1 MIALGIDASATATGL
16 VVLDVLQSG
25 PPAPPHLRFEESVR
39 VKTKG
44 MQRCSDI
51 AERLLWVLDEF
62 KPDAAAIEN
71 YAPGKFIGSSLVNIE
86 VGAVLRYFLVQRG
99 FKYLEPAP
107 TQVKKFV
114 AGSGKAIK
122 KEAMMME
129 VLHRW
134 GHKSKDNNT
143 ADAYGLACMGLAHAG
158 KLAAMTMPMREVIG
172 TLKFV

>member
-1 MIALGIDASATATGL
+1 MTRSLGIDASATGTGL
-16 VVLDVLQSG
+16 VLLEARPDDKS
-25 PPAPPHLRFEESVR
+25 PAAFHEEVVK

-62 KPDAAAIEN
+62 KPDTVAIEG
-71 YAPGKFIGSSLVNIE
+71 YAPGRFIGSSLVSIE

-99 FKYLEPAP
+99 VKYLEPAP

-114 AGSGKAIK
+114 AGSGKAFK